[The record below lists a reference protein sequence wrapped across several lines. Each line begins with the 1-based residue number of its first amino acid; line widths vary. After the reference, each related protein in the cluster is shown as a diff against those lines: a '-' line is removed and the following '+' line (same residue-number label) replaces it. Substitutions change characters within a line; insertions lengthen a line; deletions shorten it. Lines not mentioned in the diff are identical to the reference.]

1 MRLLGF
7 IFILISITAKT
18 QIVSQP
24 DSYALDQ
31 RDLFVITEYQETEYQ
46 GFMGQ
51 DSLMLPA
58 NLSSVNYYVDI
69 NDRADSS
76 SLMDINYLYL
86 NGYHEEKRTYGQLF
100 YLVTK
105 KTIPVGNRKT
115 NFRSARSVDQYSQ
128 LSSIGDML
136 FGYWQLDTIT
146 HRVYIVFREGTK
158 IWNMDNFR
166 VFVGLVANKNIYI
179 TKSMDSKDTYLFDYN
194 FKRNKEIYVKLPLT
208 LENVLYS
215 EPVLSND
222 TNQIKKAVYS
232 YQEANQE
239 LRKNNEKNPK
249 MELLEYLQKEQ
260 QMDKTS
266 SNRLTY
272 WDTIKRFRTTNMKP
286 DEYKNPNTVNAS
298 VKFSYYPS
306 NKGSFMNRKL
316 ECMDYDSL
324 AFTCLKKKNGKP
336 SNYVLLKGIKD
347 GIITYSQ
354 IKLKRYKNYYST
366 DNQQEFIFIH
376 IADPYDEKIFRTFKV
391 PYSSKGALPR
401 LINFFKKK
409 IFNA

>member
-1 MRLLGF
+1 MKGLLIY
-7 IFILISITAKT
+7 IFVLIGCITRA
-18 QIVSQP
+18 QIISQP
-24 DSYALDQ
+24 EAYTLDE

-51 DSLMLPA
+51 DSLLLPA
-58 NLSSVNYYVDI
+58 NLSSVNYFVDI

-76 SLMDINYLYL
+76 NMMDINYLYL
-86 NGYHEEKRTYGQLF
+86 NGYHEEKSTGGQLF

-136 FGYWQLDTIT
+136 FGYWQLDTTTRRI
-146 HRVYIVFREGTK
+146 YIVFREGTK

-179 TKSMDSKDTYLFDYN
+179 TKSMNSKDSYLFDYN
-194 FKRNKEIYVKLPLT
+194 FKRNKEVYVKLPLT

-215 EPVLSND
+215 EQVLSND
-222 TNQIKKAVYS
+222 TSQIKKAVYS
-232 YQEANQE
+232 YEEANQQ
-239 LRKNNEKNPK
+239 LKRKGEINPK
-249 MELLEYLQKEQ
+249 QQVTDYLKKEYKTEQ
-260 QMDKTS
+260 TT
-266 SNRLTY
+266 NRVNY
-272 WDTIKRFRTTNMKP
+272 WDTTRYSRRTNMKP
-286 DEYKNPNTVNAS
+286 DEHKNMNTVNAA
-298 VKFSYYPS
+298 VKFSYFPS
-306 NKGSFMNRKL
+306 NKASFMDRKM
-316 ECMDYDSL
+316 EVMNYDSL
-324 AFTCLKKKNGKP
+324 SFTCLKKKRGNP
-336 SNYVLLKGIKD
+336 SNYFLLRGSKD
-347 GIITYSQ
+347 GILTYSE

-366 DNQQEFIFIH
+366 ENQQEFIFIH
-376 IADPYDEKIFRTFKV
+376 IADPYDEKVFRTFKI

-409 IFNA
+409 IFNS